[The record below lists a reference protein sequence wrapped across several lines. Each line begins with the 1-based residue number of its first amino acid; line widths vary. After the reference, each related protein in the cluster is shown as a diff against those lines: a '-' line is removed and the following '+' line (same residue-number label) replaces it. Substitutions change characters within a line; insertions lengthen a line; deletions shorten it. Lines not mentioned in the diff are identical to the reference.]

1 MRFAAAFLGL
11 TLLAGGTA
19 SAATAIGDKL
29 DPFTLKD
36 AAGKDVN
43 LATYKDKKALVLI
56 FVATRCPVSNAYN
69 ERMEAIAHAFQG
81 KGVAVVGINANK
93 EETPGE
99 IADHAQKHGLTFPIL
114 KDSGNV
120 YADRFGAQVT
130 PEAYVYDQGMVL
142 RYHGRIDDDRSGQ
155 NVQSK
160 DLEGALNALLGG
172 QNVPVA
178 ETKAF
183 GCTIKRQ

>member
-1 MRFAAAFLGL
+1 MRLMATALGL
-11 TLLAGGTA
+11 SLLAGGTT
-19 SAATAIGDKL
+19 SAGTAIGDKL

-36 AAGKDVN
+36 AAGKDVS
-43 LATYKDKKALVLI
+43 LASYKDKKALVLI

-69 ERMEAIAHAFQG
+69 KRMEAIAQAYTA
-81 KGVAVVGINANK
+81 KGVGVVGINANK
-93 EETPGE
+93 EETPTE
-99 IADHAQKHGLTFPIL
+99 IAEHAQKNGLTFPIL
-114 KDSGNV
+114 KDAGNV

-155 NVQSK
+155 NIQSK
-160 DLEGALNALLGG
+160 DLEGALDALLGG
-172 QNVPVA
+172 KTVPTA